1 MATRLYYVA
10 STPPPQ
16 APAFDAGWSSTASA
30 VRRRLAA
37 AQASATE
44 TLSGSVANTSTALVV
59 QLVSPP
65 LAAQTIS
72 GSFTLVSRGRELD
85 PTDNVNQRWRS
96 VRVFSADGSTL
107 RGTLNA
113 YGVTGSTTEFAAT
126 LAGQPHAVNGSL
138 SPVACQDGDVLV
150 VEVGYGL
157 SGTGTTP
164 QWEMVLGGTGTDH
177 STSINDASGSV
188 PWVEFSADL
197 VFQPP
202 VVAGLAESV
211 FPFGAD
217 ASGVRVV
224 DGSAA
229 ALLGFGAA
237 AAGVPV
243 VVGAAAGVFAFGASA
258 SGVRVVPGSAGVPVA
273 LSASASGVRSV
284 AGSAGSPLTVSA
296 AASGARV
303 VPGAADSALSF
314 AAVLSGVRA
323 VPGSAAAAVGF
334 SAGLAG
340 TVVPGPGTVSGAA
353 VAALGFSAGGLGV
366 RLVPGAAVAT
376 LGFEAAGTGS
386 TVVTGAAVAGL
397 DFAASAVGGSHTPG
411 SRVPRP
417 FAGTVARPA
426 GVVARP
432 VSGVVVRP

>member
-10 STPPPQ
+10 STVPAQSPP
-16 APAFDAGWSSTASA
+16 FDAGWSSTADA
-30 VRRRLAA
+30 VRRTLAGSQGA
-37 AQASATE
+37 ATE
-44 TLSGSVANTSTALVV
+44 TLSGSVGNTSTALVV

-72 GSFTLVSRGRELD
+72 GSFTLVSRGRELNT
-85 PTDNVNQRWRS
+85 TDNVNQRWRS

-107 RGTLNA
+107 RGTLNS

-138 SPVACQDGDVLV
+138 SPVVCQDGDVLV

-197 VFQPP
+197 AFQPP
-202 VVAGLAESV
+202 GSTVSGLAEAALG
-211 FPFGAD
+211 FGAG

-229 ALLGFGAA
+229 ASVGFGAA

-258 SGVRVVPGSAGVPVA
+258 SGVRVVV
-273 LSASASGVRSV
+273 
-284 AGSAGSPLTVSA
+284 GSAGSALTVSA
-296 AASGARV
+296 AASGVRV
-303 VPGAADSALSF
+303 VPAAAGSVLPF
-314 AAVLSGVRA
+314 AAGLSGVRV
-323 VPGSAAAAVGF
+323 VPGSAAASVGF
-334 SAGLAG
+334 SAGLVG
-340 TVVPGPGTVSGAA
+340 TVVPGPDTVAGAA
-353 VAALGFSAGGLGV
+353 VAALGFSAASVGV
-366 RLVPGAAVAT
+366 RLVPGTAVAA
-376 LGFEAAGTGS
+376 LGFDAVGVGS
-386 TVVTGAAVAGL
+386 TVVAGTAVAGL
-397 DFAASAVGGSHTPG
+397 DFVASMVGGSHTPG
-411 SRVPRP
+411 SLVPRP
-417 FAGTVARPA
+417 FAGTVARPV
-426 GVVARP
+426 GVVTRP
-432 VSGVVVRP
+432 ASGVVVRP